1 MYQVSGRISL
11 IEGNAESFR
20 LKSNLEKYFA
30 ATVYLSQ
37 AVSPHNC
44 PLLLR
49 QSGQIYSQV
58 RFLYM
63 YFISY
68 FSLEL
73 PPLFWL
79 DNIFKK
85 DN

>member
-1 MYQVSGRISL
+1 MYHVAGRISL

-30 ATVYLSQ
+30 AAVYLSE
-37 AVSPHNC
+37 APSSHNC

-49 QSGQIYSQV
+49 QSGQIYPQV
-58 RFLYM
+58 RFL

-73 PPLFWL
+73 P
-79 DNIFKK
+79 FKK